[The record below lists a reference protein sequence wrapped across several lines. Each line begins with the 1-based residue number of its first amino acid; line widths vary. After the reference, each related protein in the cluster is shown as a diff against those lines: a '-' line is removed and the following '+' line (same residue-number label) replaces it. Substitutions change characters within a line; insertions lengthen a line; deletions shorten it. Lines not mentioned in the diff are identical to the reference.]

1 MLRKFTHAF
10 KLEIG
15 SEDKPNMSF
24 QTNFPTH
31 HLLPAAKNKFLV
43 RTLVVVF
50 YYNDSTDIF
59 TNCNV
64 KLAPRREK
72 VLWTIRELQRWCVRH
87 HQKGV
92 KLLKKII
99 LGPITGIH
107 ALYHRLTMSVKSRD
121 ARITTLKDFV
131 STYKITLYLI
141 FFDFT

>member
-1 MLRKFTHAF
+1 MLRKFKHAF

-72 VLWTIRELQRWCVRH
+72 VL
-87 HQKGV
+87 
-92 KLLKKII
+92 
-99 LGPITGIH
+99 
-107 ALYHRLTMSVKSRD
+107 
-121 ARITTLKDFV
+121 
-131 STYKITLYLI
+131 
-141 FFDFT
+141 